1 MLTTLNDKVRPEH
14 AALLLVDVQNDFCP
28 GGALAVPEGDKVVP
42 VLNKV
47 AERFA
52 RAGRPVI
59 ASRDWHPAETT
70 HFQTWPAHCVQEQPG
85 ARFHPELK
93 LPAGTIVVSK
103 GTGATEDAYSAFQAR
118 DDGGRSL
125 LEILR
130 ERGTRRLTVGG
141 LATDYC
147 VRATV
152 LDALRQGFQ
161 VSVLENGIK
170 GVEVHPGDSARAID
184 EMRGAGA
191 QFTTV

>member
-1 MLTTLNDKVRPEH
+1 MSEVAD
-14 AALLLVDVQNDFCP
+14 AALILVDVQNDFCP
-28 GGALAVPEGDKVVP
+28 EGSLAVAEGDKVVP
-42 VLNKV
+42 VLNRA
-47 AERFA
+47 AEQFA

-59 ASRDWHPAETT
+59 ASRDWHPAEST
-70 HFQTWPAHCVQEQPG
+70 HFQTWPPHCVQGQPG

-93 LPAGTIVVSK
+93 LPAGAVVVSK

-118 DDGGRSL
+118 DASGRTL
-125 LEILR
+125 VEILR
-130 ERGTRRLTVGG
+130 ERGTRRLTIGG

-161 VSVLENGIK
+161 VSVIENGIK
-170 GVEVHPGDSARAID
+170 GVDLHAGDSARAVD
-184 EMRGAGA
+184 EMRRAGA